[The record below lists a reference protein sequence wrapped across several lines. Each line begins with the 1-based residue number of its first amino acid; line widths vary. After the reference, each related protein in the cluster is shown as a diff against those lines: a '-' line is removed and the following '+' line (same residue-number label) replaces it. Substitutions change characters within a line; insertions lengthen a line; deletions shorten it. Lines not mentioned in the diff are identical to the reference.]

1 VKRKR
6 APLRGK
12 AKIGLRIG
20 KVIDKYKMA
29 KHFELKIS
37 YASFSYQ
44 REDEKIK
51 EEEALDGI
59 YVVRTSVVKEI
70 LSPEKTVE
78 AYKKLSVVERAFRC
92 LKTVDLK
99 VRPIYHRTADRVR
112 AHIFL
117 CMLAYYVE
125 WHMRELL
132 APILFDDEDK
142 QLASQLRESVVAPA
156 KRSPTA
162 KLKEKTKRTK
172 DGLPVHSFQTLLT
185 DLATIVR
192 DICRTKID
200 NAPLFTKMTLKSP
213 IQKKAFQLLKLKM

>member
-1 VKRKR
+1 
-6 APLRGK
+6 
-12 AKIGLRIG
+12 
-20 KVIDKYKMA
+20 MA
-29 KHFELKIS
+29 KHIELKIT
-37 YASFSYQ
+37 YAHFSYQ
-44 REDEKIK
+44 RNNEKIE

-59 YVVRTSVVKEI
+59 YVVRTSVAKEI

-78 AYKKLSVVERAFRC
+78 AYKKLSAVERAFRC

-99 VRPIYHRTADRVR
+99 IRPIYHRTADRVK

-132 APILFDDEDK
+132 APLLFDDEDK
-142 QLASQLRESVVAPA
+142 DQARCLRKSVVAPA

-162 KLKEKTKRTK
+162 KLKEETKRTK
-172 DGLPVHSFQTLLT
+172 EGLHVHSFQTLLT

-192 DICRTKID
+192 DVCRPKVSK
-200 NAPLFTKMTLKSP
+200 APLFTKVTLKSP